1 MISRASPAA
10 RGTVARCSRLLV
22 GAVAA
27 LGLLLAACGQATP
40 PVPTAKPELA
50 AAPAAKAPAAQPSPA
65 ASPSPSVAPGV
76 PSPSLAPSPAA
87 ANPSAT
93 SGAASIPAFNEQ
105 AVADFYRGKT
115 IHIVV
120 GFGAGG
126 GYDVYARL
134 IAKYLGKYLPGSPNV
149 IVDNTPGAGSAV
161 ALTQIYNTLPRDGTV
176 IGSGDGTLALQQIL
190 GAQSFDFDNSKWT
203 YVGAPSIYE
212 YFYVVSKAG
221 LARAGITRVED
232 HLGPNGKQ
240 LVVGN
245 TGPGVGLTATQ
256 MMISIAGANI
266 KNVLGY
272 AGTAAFRLAMQQG
285 EIDGFF
291 TSWDS
296 IKATESTELANGEH
310 VLFVQ
315 FPKEPVQATPYPVR
329 SIWEFARTQEDQQA
343 IQYGALATHQFARAW
358 VMAPGV
364 PADRLAAMQS
374 AFLRTLADADLL
386 ADAEKAQLD
395 IHPLSGPQLQ
405 QIVTD
410 FYSMPDTVK
419 DRLRA
424 VLATPT

>member
-1 MISRASPAA
+1 MIDRAFSAGFRRRGAARSSRVLSAVAAIGLLMGACSQAAPASPTPPPAAASAPVTTAPPAQPPAAASPAA
-10 RGTVARCSRLLV
+10 
-22 GAVAA
+22 VAA
-27 LGLLLAACGQATP
+27 
-40 PVPTAKPELA
+40 
-50 AAPAAKAPAAQPSPA
+50 
-65 ASPSPSVAPGV
+65 V
-76 PSPSLAPSPAA
+76 PSPSLAASTAAKSAA
-87 ANPSAT
+87 A
-93 SGAASIPAFNEQ
+93 GLAASIPAFNEQ

-115 IHIVV
+115 IRIIV

-126 GYDVYARL
+126 GYDVYARI
-134 IAKYLGKYLPGSPNV
+134 IAKYLGKYVPGNPTV
-149 IVDNTPGAGSAV
+149 IVENTPGAGSAV
-161 ALTQIYNTLPRDGTV
+161 ALTQIYNTLPKDGTI
-176 IGSGDGTLALQQIL
+176 IGSGDGTLALQEIL
-190 GAQSFDFDNSKWT
+190 GTAKLEFDNSKWT

-272 AGTAAFRLAMQQG
+272 AGTAAYRVAMEQG

-315 FPKEPVQATPYPVR
+315 FPKEPVQGTPYPVR
-329 SIWEFARTQEDQQA
+329 SIWEFARSEEDQQV

-358 VMAPGV
+358 VMAPGI
-364 PADRLAAMQS
+364 PADRLAAVQG
-374 AFLRTLADADLL
+374 AFLKALADPELL
-386 ADAEKAQLD
+386 ADAQRAQLD
-395 IHPLSGPQLQ
+395 IHPLTGVQLQ
-405 QIVTD
+405 QIMND
-410 FYSMPDTVK
+410 FYTMPENVK
-419 DRLRA
+419 ARLRT
-424 VLATPT
+424 VLTTPT